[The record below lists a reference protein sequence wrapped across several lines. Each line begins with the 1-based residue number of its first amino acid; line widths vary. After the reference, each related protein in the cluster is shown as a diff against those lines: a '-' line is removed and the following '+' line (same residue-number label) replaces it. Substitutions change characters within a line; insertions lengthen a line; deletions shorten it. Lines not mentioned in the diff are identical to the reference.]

1 MITTGRTPSPSK
13 GQEGSGPDGSTDSPH
28 VVDEAAVQLAPQ
40 WKLVWWRF
48 RRHRLA
54 VISLV
59 IVILAYLGA
68 ATCEFWAPAG
78 QDSYRASL
86 SYAPPQSIKL
96 DWQGGPQLY
105 VNGYRSEVNRLT
117 LQRTFSPDENVRIG
131 LQFFARGEPYRLFG
145 LIPGDR
151 HFLGPIEPG
160 QPFHLFGADEQG
172 RDVFSRIVYG
182 SRISLSIGLFG
193 ILVGLVLGV
202 LLGGLSGYLGGTTD
216 SVIQRGIEFIM
227 SIPTL
232 PLWLGLAA
240 AVPAGWGSL
249 ETYFAISLILSLI
262 GWTGLARVVRGKFL
276 ELRTEDYVL
285 AAEFDGVGRLR
296 TIVRHLLPGMTSYI
310 IASLTLSIPGMIL
323 AETALSFLGLGLR
336 APVVSWGVLLQEA
349 QNIRVLASAPWL
361 LLPGLAVV
369 IAVMALNFVGDG
381 LRDAADPYES

>member
-1 MITTGRTPSPSK
+1 MNPAPTSSTTPAPCAEPPER
-13 GQEGSGPDGSTDSPH
+13 
-28 VVDEAAVQLAPQ
+28 DEAKIYLAPQ

-54 VISLV
+54 VASLA
-59 IVILAYLGA
+59 IVILAYLSS

-78 QDSYRASL
+78 QDTIRASL
-86 SYAPPQSIKL
+86 SYAPPQLIHVAW
-96 DWQGGPQLY
+96 DNGPRLY
-105 VNGYRSEVNRLT
+105 VHGYRSKVDPLT
-117 LQRTFSPDENVRIG
+117 LQRTFTPDENVKLG
-131 LQFFARGEPYRLFG
+131 LRFFAPGEPYRLFG
-145 LIPGDR
+145 LIPADR
-151 HFLGPIEPG
+151 HFFGPADPG
-160 QPFHLFGADEQG
+160 QPFYLLGADEQG
-172 RDVFSRIVYG
+172 RDVASRIVYG

-202 LLGGLSGYLGGTTD
+202 LLGGLSGYLGGATD

-240 AVPAGWGSL
+240 AVPATWGPL
-249 ETYFAISLILSLI
+249 QTYFAISLILSLI

-285 AAEFDGVGRLR
+285 AAEFDGVSRMR
-296 TIVRHLLPGMTSYI
+296 TILRHLLPGMTSYI

-361 LLPGLAVV
+361 LFPGLAVV

-381 LRDAADPYES
+381 LRDAADPYDS

>member
-1 MITTGRTPSPSK
+1 MTSVRSLSLVEGGKPVDPAEPTT
-13 GQEGSGPDGSTDSPH
+13 PDRS
-28 VVDEAAVQLAPQ
+28 EAEVYLAPQ

-48 RRHRLA
+48 RRHKLA
-54 VISLV
+54 LISLV

-68 ATCEFWAPAG
+68 ATCEFWAPTG

-86 SYAPPQSIKL
+86 SYAPPQPVQFGW
-96 DWQGGPQLY
+96 DGGPQLY
-105 VNGYRSEVNRLT
+105 VHGYRSQVDPLT
-117 LQRTFSPDENVRIG
+117 LARTFTPDESIKIG

-145 LIPGDR
+145 LIPSDR
-151 HFLGPIEPG
+151 HFFGPVDAT
-160 QPFHLFGADEQG
+160 QPFYLIGADEQG
-172 RDVFSRIVYG
+172 RDVLSRIIYG

-193 ILVGLVLGV
+193 ILIGLVLGV

-216 SVIQRGIEFIM
+216 SIIQRGIEFIM

-240 AVPAGWGSL
+240 AVPADWGPL

-381 LRDAADPYES
+381 LRDAADPYEN

>member
-1 MITTGRTPSPSK
+1 MITEPRAPVTGPAAAVAEPA
-13 GQEGSGPDGSTDSPH
+13 
-28 VVDEAAVQLAPQ
+28 DEAAVQLAPQ

-48 RRHRLA
+48 RRHKLA
-54 VISLV
+54 VVSLM
-59 IVILAYLGA
+59 IVLLAYLGA

-86 SYAPPQSIKL
+86 SYAPPQLIKF

-105 VNGYRSEVNRLT
+105 VNGYRSEVDRLT
-117 LQRTFSPDENVRIG
+117 LQRTFTTDESVRIG
-131 LQFFARGEPYRLFG
+131 VRFFARGEPYRLFG

-151 HFLGPIEPG
+151 HFLGPVDAG
-160 QPFHLFGADEQG
+160 QPFYLFGADEQG
-172 RDVFSRIVYG
+172 RDVLSRIVYG
-182 SRISLSIGLFG
+182 SRISLSIGLIG

-240 AVPAGWGSL
+240 AVPADWGPL